1 MTGDSG
7 SSADLETLLEVPSH
21 LRRRQQLCFPWPP
34 TRLGPIFGMP
44 HIYMPDFMWLYNPNV
59 NFVFVSRP
67 HRRPP
72 NQARIGKQEV
82 APDEI

>member
-1 MTGDSG
+1 MFPLTSDPTR
-7 SSADLETLLEVPSH
+7 AYFRHASH
-21 LRRRQQLCFPWPP
+21 LHA
-34 TRLGPIFGMP
+34 RL
-44 HIYMPDFMWLYNPNV
+44 HVTLQPNV